1 MANTTVAIVR
11 SESGFDNNSDITDAT
26 ITIYVDLA
34 AAEVKGFVARIYDMA
49 EMEASAKF
57 SSSQA
62 EAFLKGVET
71 LWASGLLLIKEYG
84 AEAQNADK
92 DGYRKLELA
101 KAMLLDLQ
109 EERVMLLDTDNVEFE
124 RMDDT
129 MGGVIV
135 AGGAEDDEQIFA
147 EDDTY

>member
-1 MANTTVAIVR
+1 MAWTTNALVR
-11 SESGFDNNSDITDAT
+11 SESGFDNNSDITEASLT
-26 ITIYVDLA
+26 SYTTLA
-34 AAEVKGFVARIYDMA
+34 HGQIKGFVARIYDMA
-49 EMEASAKF
+49 ELEASTKF
-57 SSSQA
+57 TGSQA
-62 EAFLKGVET
+62 EDFLKGIET

-84 AEAQNADK
+84 AEAQNSDK

-109 EERVMLLDTDNVEFE
+109 EERIKLLDTDNAEFE

-135 AGGAEDDEQIFA
+135 AGGAEADENIFA
-147 EDDTY
+147 ENNIY